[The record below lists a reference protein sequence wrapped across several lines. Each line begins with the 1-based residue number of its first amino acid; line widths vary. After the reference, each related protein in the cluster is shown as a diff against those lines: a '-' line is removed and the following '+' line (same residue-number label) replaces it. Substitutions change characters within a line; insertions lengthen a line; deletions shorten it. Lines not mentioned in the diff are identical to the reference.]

1 MNGEQAGAGKP
12 DVPVIVFCNHKGGV
26 AKTTTTVMVAE
37 IFYREFNVPRI
48 LVIDCDSQGNASES
62 LSQEDITNIPT
73 IESCIGDPENAKHC
87 ISPSF
92 IDGVDII
99 AANTRLESPIP
110 ADIGLGSG
118 IESIPVAYKTSLG
131 AIDEII
137 KRVKDN
143 YDIILIDT
151 APNISPITQ
160 SAIYA
165 ATCVVIPCSPI
176 KHALFGM
183 PVMSRTVLRVNPT
196 APVLVV
202 TTIHDRR
209 TSYENIAIK
218 HLHKGFNVIGDIPRN
233 SRLSENISKHY
244 YVLNRMEEGR
254 KEPLLSFCKTLL
266 NICRGDYYEKISQN
280 LLPEESKEED
290 KEVSLVG
297 GDEK

>member
-143 YDIILIDT
+143 YDIISIDT
-151 APNISPITQ
+151 APNVSPNQSPIL
-160 SAIYA
+160 A
-165 ATCVVIPCSPI
+165 ATLPCHPLLPHQ
-176 KHALFGM
+176 HALSVCGYVQDRAQAQ
-183 PVMSRTVLRVNPT
+183 PHRTGARRHHHPRPPDGLREHRHQTP
-196 APVLVV
+196 PQG
-202 TTIHDRR
+202 IQRDRR
-209 TSYENIAIK
+209 HPQEQQIIGK
-218 HLHKGFNVIGDIPRN
+218 HLEALLRPEPD
-233 SRLSENISKHY
+233 
-244 YVLNRMEEGR
+244 GR
-254 KEPLLSFCKTLL
+254 EPERAHPFILQDPAEHMPGGLLRKSVT
-266 NICRGDYYEKISQN
+266 Q
-280 LLPEESKEED
+280 PAA
-290 KEVSLVG
+290 G
-297 GDEK
+297 GE